1 MLESL
6 HVRNYVLIDSLD
18 LDFSDGF
25 TVITGE
31 TGSGKSIILG
41 ALSLLLGQKADKEAV
56 RKGSEMAEVSG
67 TFSIGSSEVLSWCN
81 DHEIEVE
88 DNTLVLRRV
97 IRSNGRSTYSV
108 NGTALNRSE
117 GEELGM
123 LLVDVSSQHAHQSLM
138 KNDVLRKV
146 LDEASSSLEALDSY
160 RASYKELMETEDKLK
175 QTKELMERS
184 SEEADYMK
192 YCLSELENADLKV
205 GEEEELKEKLSLQAS
220 SEYIAENLSS
230 AQDELKSAQSSLSEA
245 LSYIRKAEKK
255 DPSLLQYSER
265 LESQSIETEDIF
277 ESIRDYLSSMSFS
290 ETEIEM
296 MNQRISLI
304 QRMKRRFGGSVEA
317 AIEQRENFR
326 EKLELISDSSDVIS
340 SLEKKMDKLSKEVED
355 KAQKL
360 TSLRKKG
367 ATAFSKHIEEKL
379 HRLGMEA
386 SVFTISVTPLSSP
399 GPYGKDKIEYL
410 ISANKGEKTS
420 LIQET
425 SSGGELSR
433 LMLAMKTS
441 MEGSG
446 SVDTMLFDEVDAGI
460 GGRVATCVAK
470 ELRQLS
476 QSKQVITITHLS
488 QIASKADRHYKVY
501 KYEEN
506 GRTISHIKLLDGE
519 ERVREL
525 ARILSGDESEISLE
539 HARKMLEDREGG
551 KKWKWGLQVP
561 ISHRL
566 KLSNL

>member
-41 ALSLLLGQKADKEAV
+41 ALSLLLGQKADKDAV

-175 QTKELMERS
+175 QTKELMEKS

-539 HARKMLEDREGG
+539 HARKMLEDRE
-551 KKWKWGLQVP
+551 
-561 ISHRL
+561 
-566 KLSNL
+566 

>member
-108 NGTALNRSE
+108 NGTALSRSE

-539 HARKMLEDREGG
+539 HARKMLEDRE
-551 KKWKWGLQVP
+551 
-561 ISHRL
+561 
-566 KLSNL
+566 

>member
-160 RASYKELMETEDKLK
+160 RSSYKELMETEDKLK

-230 AQDELKSAQSSLSEA
+230 VQDELKSAQSSLSEA

-386 SVFTISVTPLSSP
+386 SVFTIAVTPLSSP

-539 HARKMLEDREGG
+539 HARKMLEDRE
-551 KKWKWGLQVP
+551 
-561 ISHRL
+561 
-566 KLSNL
+566 

>member
-67 TFSIGSSEVLSWCN
+67 TFSIGSSEVLSLCN

-539 HARKMLEDREGG
+539 HARKMLEDRE
-551 KKWKWGLQVP
+551 
-561 ISHRL
+561 
-566 KLSNL
+566 

>member
-386 SVFTISVTPLSSP
+386 SVFTIAVTPLSSP

-539 HARKMLEDREGG
+539 HARKMLEARE
-551 KKWKWGLQVP
+551 
-561 ISHRL
+561 
-566 KLSNL
+566 

>member
-539 HARKMLEDREGG
+539 HARKMLEARE
-551 KKWKWGLQVP
+551 
-561 ISHRL
+561 
-566 KLSNL
+566 

>member
-41 ALSLLLGQKADKEAV
+41 ALSLLLGQKADKDAV

-160 RASYKELMETEDKLK
+160 RASYTELMETENKLK

-184 SEEADYMK
+184 SEEADYLK

-255 DPSLLQYSER
+255 DTSLLQYSER

-539 HARKMLEDREGG
+539 HARKMLEDRE
-551 KKWKWGLQVP
+551 
-561 ISHRL
+561 
-566 KLSNL
+566 

>member
-175 QTKELMERS
+175 QTKELMEKS

-230 AQDELKSAQSSLSEA
+230 VQDELKSAQSSLSEA

-539 HARKMLEDREGG
+539 HARKMLEDRE
-551 KKWKWGLQVP
+551 V
-561 ISHRL
+561 
-566 KLSNL
+566 

>member
-441 MEGSG
+441 MEGNG

-539 HARKMLEDREGG
+539 HARKMLEDRE
-551 KKWKWGLQVP
+551 
-561 ISHRL
+561 
-566 KLSNL
+566 

>member
-6 HVRNYVLIDSLD
+6 HVRNYVPIDSLD

-175 QTKELMERS
+175 QTKELMEKS

-367 ATAFSKHIEEKL
+367 AIAFSKHIEEKL

-539 HARKMLEDREGG
+539 HARKMLEDRE
-551 KKWKWGLQVP
+551 
-561 ISHRL
+561 
-566 KLSNL
+566 

>member
-108 NGTALNRSE
+108 NGSALNRSE

-230 AQDELKSAQSSLSEA
+230 VQDELKSAQSSLSEA

-539 HARKMLEDREGG
+539 HARKMLEDRE
-551 KKWKWGLQVP
+551 V
-561 ISHRL
+561 
-566 KLSNL
+566 